1 MSLEIRPEYL
11 DTDTAEFFATVPQF
25 NTTGVTW
32 GELLGLVG
40 YVVEDYVIDSA
51 GELDAAPTLRAVEEQ
66 LATNYEMSPFLR
78 GRMVDLLAVAVW
90 AVEHGRQI
98 EWC

>member
-1 MSLEIRPEYL
+1 MSLEVRPEYL
-11 DTDTAEFFATVPQF
+11 DTDTDEFFTTVPQF
-25 NTTGVTW
+25 ATTGATW

-40 YVVEDYVIDSA
+40 FIVEDVDNA
-51 GELDAAPTLRAVEEQ
+51 GTVDAGMVLRGVEEV
-66 LATNYEMSPFLR
+66 LAVNRVLSPFLHIR
-78 GRMVDLLAVAVW
+78 LVELWQVATW

>member
-1 MSLEIRPEYL
+1 MSLEIRPEYF
-11 DTDTAEFFATVPQF
+11 DTDTAEFFTAVPQF
-25 NTTGVTW
+25 NTTGATW

-40 YVVEDYVIDSA
+40 FVVEDVDSA
-51 GELDAAPTLRAVEEQ
+51 GFVDAGMVLRGVEEQ
-66 LATNYEMSPFLR
+66 LALNYEMSPFLR
-78 GRMVDLLAVAVW
+78 GRMVNLLAVASW